1 MNTKR
6 QSKTLDVDTPAS
18 PSEWHSRAGITSS
31 RGEKGVVLIAAIAL
45 MAVLALVG
53 VMAAVTTST
62 EIKISSNYN
71 TSVQASY
78 IARAGVEHA
87 RQELKFLNEESTD
100 TDSFSD
106 ELADAA
112 GDNEALEG
120 YTGDD
125 DVPVVGTTDLGN
137 GSYTVYLTND
147 SVDGSTNQTGY

>member
-6 QSKTLDVDTPAS
+6 QSKTLDVDTPA
-18 PSEWHSRAGITSS
+18 RITSG
-31 RGEKGVVLIAAIAL
+31 RGEKGVVLIVAIAL

-53 VMAAVTTST
+53 VVAAVTTST
-62 EIKISSNYN
+62 EIKISSNYS

-100 TDSFSD
+100 TGSFSD

-137 GSYTVYLTND
+137 GSKAVVEMTVSDFELFPLPATITMTSIY
-147 SVDGSTNQTGY
+147 